1 MAENATNKCFSTLTD
16 MRYCQGVP
24 VTPGIKRRA
33 WFLSVGAI
41 VNWPKIPVD
50 EFGRPTSS
58 IYDGPFTL
66 AEGEKWRPLDHLPR
80 KADFKSESQGE
91 EPSRT
96 FKVTGSFIHPKIDES
111 AATAATSL
119 INTRIVVLV
128 EDMRGKYR
136 VIGCEQYDGALVSP
150 SRDNGQGAT
159 GTAGT
164 TILVEADDPVETPF
178 YTGPIVTEDGIINEE
193 P

>member
-1 MAENATNKCFSTLTD
+1 MSTTNANKCFAALSA
-16 MRYCQGVP
+16 MKYCQGTP
-24 VTPGIKRRA
+24 VTPGIKKRSYYVSTGSI
-33 WFLSVGAI
+33 LG
-41 VNWPKIPVD
+41 WPTIPVD
-50 EFGRPTSS
+50 ELGRPTSS
-58 IYDGPFTL
+58 RYDGKFTL
-66 AEGEKWRPLDHLPR
+66 AEGVKWLPLDHLSG
-80 KADFKSESQGE
+80 KAEYKSEAQGE

-96 FKVTGSFIHPKIDES
+96 FKVTGTFVHPNIDEN

-128 EDMRGKYR
+128 EDMKGNWR

-164 TILVEADDPVETPF
+164 TISVEADDPVDSPF
-178 YTGPIVTEDGIINEE
+178 YAGPIETEEGTINEAA
-193 P
+193 